1 MRRVLPLGGS
11 SELMGGH
18 KGYGLGV
25 ICELFTGILAGGM
38 TAERIY
44 KTEDG
49 GSGICHSFIAIDYG
63 IFGDKTEIR
72 RSFSEYLQ
80 KLRDSD
86 KAAGQERIYTHGEKE
101 VDMRILRRE
110 KGVPVND
117 KTLEELRAIE
127 KKLGEFVVPFPR
139 EI

>member
-1 MRRVLPLGGS
+1 
-11 SELMGGH
+11 
-18 KGYGLGV
+18 
-25 ICELFTGILAGGM
+25 M

-63 IFGDKTEIR
+63 IFGNKEEIR
-72 RSFSEYLQ
+72 KSFSEYLQ
-80 KLRDSD
+80 KLRDSE
-86 KAAGQERIYTHGEKE
+86 KAQGCERIYTHGEKE
-101 VDMRILRRE
+101 VDMRILRKE

-117 KTLEELRAIE
+117 KTLEELRNIE
-127 KKLGEFVVPFPR
+127 KKLGEFAVPFPE